1 MSSIASLVASP
12 RFLPRVMALDGASCA
27 LTGAAQLALTDAL
40 ARLTGLPAGLL
51 IGTGVFLLGYALVAA
66 WLAVRQSVPRTLIGL
81 VAVGN
86 LGWAVGCVLLMA
98 AGPFALSALGMAW
111 LLAQAVTVL
120 LLADAQWMGLRATRA
135 PQAVL
140 A

>member
-12 RFLPRVMALDGASCA
+12 RFLPRVMALDAASCA
-27 LTGAAQLALTDAL
+27 LTGAAQLGFTDAL

-51 IGTGVFLLGYALVAA
+51 TGTGLFLLGYAVVAA
-66 WLAVRQSVPRTLIGL
+66 WLALRQPVPRILIGL
-81 VAVGN
+81 VAMGN

-120 LLADAQWMGLRATRA
+120 LLADAQWMGLRATRT
-135 PQAVL
+135 PRAVL